1 MKLLQKNAYGGE
13 RKASKNL
20 YKNAMRPKQLVRILE
35 ETWYPEVDGDILIRQ
50 RVFVGVCSC
59 VSPLVLAFIMNVLR
73 GSGYKK
79 DDEEGK
85 NNIALQ

>member
-1 MKLLQKNAYGGE
+1 MQQKNAYGGE
-13 RKASKNL
+13 RKPSENL
-20 YKNAMRPKQLVRILE
+20 YRNAKRPNQLVRILE
-35 ETWYPEVDGDILIRQ
+35 EILYPEVDGDILIRQ

-59 VSPLVLAFIMNVLR
+59 VSPLFLPFIMNVLR

-85 NNIALQ
+85 NSIAYQ